1 MASRRAAVAV
11 SAWFRLPA
19 HMEKHEV
26 LSRGSGF
33 FVAGAQPIII
43 ASAHVLQPWRF
54 PQYFGEEWISHATR
68 RRARFSRRRRA

>member
-54 PQYFGEEWISHATR
+54 PHYFGEQEWISHATR
-68 RRARFSRRRRA
+68 RRGRF